1 MNERF
6 EAVNTPAEVRSLLLF
21 SALNGDDPE
30 GLRKRILSGFEVDA
44 VKQNPKRKVYRLRC
58 ADGTELYL
66 KLFAGQ
72 NFLQSHFRFN
82 ARHEY
87 QAARTLEKAGLPV
100 IRYLAWGHLHRGGFC
115 LSEGLPQAV
124 SARRYFFETL
134 VREPAGQGAF
144 LGELAEVTGQLRRAS
159 VRHPDLHLGNILFS
173 AVTGQLYLADPWG
186 VHPVLLPVKKY
197 RLELCLPW
205 VELYGSVPEDQLFAG
220 MVEAGL
226 AGNRSEAETL
236 LKEALERHA
245 RQVQR
250 HRAKLDAR
258 ILSGK
263 SKYAT
268 EIELAEG
275 RCAFRHTEWFE
286 APARLEISPDWQAVR
301 YETEAESRSIWLDSF
316 LQIPPRKNPPLAR
329 LITQNG
335 SSVLFYDRNPS

>member
-58 ADGTELYL
+58 ADGRELYL

-72 NFLQSHFRFN
+72 NFLQSQFRFN

-100 IRYLAWGHLHRGGFC
+100 IRYLAWGHLRRGGFC
-115 LSEGLPQAV
+115 LSEGIPQAV
-124 SARRYFFETL
+124 SARQYFFETL
-134 VREPAGQGAF
+134 IHDPAGQGAF
-144 LGELAEVTGQLRRAS
+144 LAELAEITGQLRRAS

-173 AVTGQLYLADPWG
+173 PVTERLYLADPWG
-186 VHPVLLPVKKY
+186 VHPVLLLLKKF

-205 VELYGSVPEDQLFAG
+205 VELYGSVPEDLLSAD
-220 MVEAGL
+220 MEEAGL
-226 AGNRSEAETL
+226 AGNRSEAGTL

-245 RQVQR
+245 RQVRR

-268 EIELAEG
+268 EIELASG
-275 RCAFRHTEWFE
+275 RCSFRHTEWFDP
-286 APARLEISPDWQAVR
+286 PARLEISPEWHAVQ
-301 YETEAESRSIWLDSF
+301 YPTEAESRRIWLDSF
-316 LQIPPRKNPPLAR
+316 LRIPPQKNPPRAR
-329 LITQNG
+329 LITPDG
-335 SSVLFYDRNPS
+335 SSVLFYDRKSS

>member
-30 GLRKRILSGFEVDA
+30 GLRKRILNGFEVDA

-115 LSEGLPQAV
+115 LSEGIPQAV
-124 SARRYFFETL
+124 SARQYFFETL
-134 VREPAGQGAF
+134 VRDHAGRGAF

-173 AVTGQLYLADPWG
+173 PVTEQLYLADPWG
-186 VHPVLLPVKKY
+186 VHPVLLMWKKY

-220 MVEAGL
+220 MEEAGL

-275 RCAFRHTEWFE
+275 RCSFRHTEWFE
-286 APARLEISPDWQAVR
+286 PPATLEISPDWQTVQ
-301 YETEAESRSIWLDSF
+301 YKTEAESRRIWLDSF

-329 LITQNG
+329 LITPDG
-335 SSVLFYDRNPS
+335 SSVLFYDRKNL